1 MRRFAPILALLL
13 AASPAAAAP
22 LVVVELY
29 QSQGCSSCP
38 PANANL
44 NAVAARPDLLA
55 LSFGVTYWDQ
65 LGWKDSFASPQY
77 TQRQWDYA
85 HAQGRQQVWTPQ
97 VYLNG
102 RKTVVGRD
110 PREFAAAIAGAAPL
124 ADVPLTVAAGSISVG
139 AGRGS
144 GDVWLVRYD
153 PATENVPVK
162 AGENNGRTLPHRNI
176 VKQLVKLGHWQ
187 GQPVQFRLPAAP
199 VAGLVTAAL
208 VQAGSGGPI
217 LAAAR
222 G

>member
-1 MRRFAPILALLL
+1 MRRFSPVVALLL

-97 VYLNG
+97 VYVNG

-110 PREFAAAIAGAAPL
+110 PREFAAAIAAAAPL
-124 ADVPLTVAAGSISVG
+124 AAVPLTVAAGSISLG
-139 AGRGS
+139 AGNGH

-162 AGENNGRTLPHRNI
+162 AGENGGRTLPHRNI

-187 GQPVQFRLPAAP
+187 GQAVQFRLPAAP
-199 VAGLVTAAL
+199 ADGLVTAAL

-217 LAAAR
+217 VAAAR